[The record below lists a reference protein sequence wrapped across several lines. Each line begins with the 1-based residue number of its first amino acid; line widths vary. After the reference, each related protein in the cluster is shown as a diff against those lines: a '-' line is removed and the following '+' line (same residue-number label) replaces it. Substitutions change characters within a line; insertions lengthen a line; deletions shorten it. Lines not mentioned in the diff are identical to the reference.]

1 MFVEIGK
8 NLYIISENI
17 NLDEILNNKVEFD
30 CICKLDSPFK
40 TDTYYGFSYPN
51 YISACK
57 GLAYID

>member
-1 MFVEIGK
+1 MFDSHK
-8 NLYIISENI
+8 KRNI
-17 NLDEILNNKVEFD
+17 AKLEFE
-30 CICKLDSPFK
+30 CICTLNSPFK